1 MKALRNPLMILGMIV
16 SWSVFYAI
24 SKVLVDATGSAVAA
38 GAALRLFALVFLTA
52 QLVFDKEVRLLFHQ
66 GRTAWV
72 LLLIGVFGF
81 LLDLFANLG
90 YAGGSL
96 STGTALLKTDV
107 LMVDLVTVALYHKRL
122 YATDWLGTGVMLLGV
137 LFVLGVDF
145 RGMEIHLTDL
155 FFLLSAACVTANA
168 FLIKSAQTHP
178 QTDSDMISYYNNFVV
193 LLLFSVS
200 CGVTGA
206 LTPERLAVL
215 GRLWPLAV
223 LLWFGYGWTLKRG
236 KFFKTLVCGM
246 FWLVIQSY
254 ALAGMA
260 WTVMQEPGF
269 RWRSPI
275 LIVLGLLSMFGVGFR
290 EEAIFRGIIANAIGC
305 RLGKDRRG
313 VWKSVLLSGLIFG
326 LVHLFNLFHGVNPIA
341 ALVQCATASAL
352 GMVFTAVYYRG
363 GSLWGLVFL
372 HSLTDIAGMFRSNFT
387 ELATDLDDL
396 NQLNPL
402 SLILIPIF
410 LLVLAFLLR
419 KKKMPE
425 IMANLQEP

>member
-1 MKALRNPLMILGMIV
+1 M
-16 SWSVFYAI
+16 FYAI

-52 QLVFDKEVRLLFHQ
+52 QLILDKEVRLLFHQ

-107 LMVDLVTVALYHKRL
+107 LMVDLVTVALYHKKL

-178 QTDSDMISYYNNFVV
+178 KTDSDMISYYNNFVV

-200 CGVTGA
+200 CGVTDA

-215 GRLWPLAV
+215 GKLWPLAV
-223 LLWFGYGWTLKRG
+223 LGGLAQTGIY
-236 KFFKTLVCGM
+236 FFYYRNLRHFEVWQVKLYLLLMPILSCILGVAFLGESLTSSKILG
-246 FWLVIQSY
+246 
-254 ALAGMA
+254 
-260 WTVMQEPGF
+260 
-269 RWRSPI
+269 I
-275 LIVLGLLSMFGVGFR
+275 LIVLAG
-290 EEAIFRGIIANAIGC
+290 
-305 RLGKDRRG
+305 
-313 VWKSVLLSGLIFG
+313 
-326 LVHLFNLFHGVNPIA
+326 A
-341 ALVQCATASAL
+341 AL
-352 GMVFTAVYYRG
+352 
-363 GSLWGLVFL
+363 
-372 HSLTDIAGMFRSNFT
+372 I
-387 ELATDLDDL
+387 
-396 NQLNPL
+396 
-402 SLILIPIF
+402 
-410 LLVLAFLLR
+410 LLR
-419 KKKMPE
+419 SRIHKE
-425 IMANLQEP
+425 AA